1 MKDPR
6 RLLDGDGS
14 EEQRALLRAGAL
26 EEPTRDGSARLLA
39 ALGVTAASAGE
50 PTAQAQSTAAGGL
63 TAGSS
68 AASATKLAVLAL
80 GSAALLAAGAMLW
93 PRGETPAGRD
103 APARSGQSAALP
115 RDDQPRDDQP
125 RDDQAAHNAEP
136 RGSVALEIQAI
147 ERVRSERGRNDGQGA
162 LTALRR
168 YASEHPRGVLA
179 HEADVLRV
187 EALLQKGDALAA
199 LELAQQLLRR
209 QGDSPHR
216 ARLEALA
223 RRASAPSA
231 P

>member
-14 EEQRALLRAGAL
+14 EEQRALLRAAAL
-26 EEPTRDGSARLLA
+26 EEPAPDGRARLLG
-39 ALGVTAASAGE
+39 ALGVTAPSVVEAPA
-50 PTAQAQSTAAGGL
+50 PAQSTAPGGL
-63 TAGSS
+63 TAASS

-80 GSAALLAAGAMLW
+80 GGAAILGAGALLW
-93 PRGETPAGRD
+93 SRSETPARRD
-103 APARSGQSAALP
+103 APPAHSAGASALP
-115 RDDQPRDDQP
+115 TG
-125 RDDQAAHNAEP
+125 DQAVQAAEP
-136 RGSVALEIQAI
+136 TGSVAREIEAI
-147 ERVRSERGRNDGQGA
+147 ERVRSERGRKDGQAA

-187 EALLQKGDALAA
+187 EALLQAGDAPAA
-199 LELAQQLLRR
+199 LELAQQLLARH
-209 QGDSPHR
+209 GESPHR

-223 RRASAPSA
+223 RQANAPSA